1 MFFGGYSAR
10 QYWRLDMPIN
20 AMARLFGRSPF
31 VPLQLHLD
39 KVADCVEAAISLLY
53 EIAEGNEENIEK
65 AAREISKLEHKADLV
80 KNDIRN
86 NLPRG
91 LFLAIDRGQLL
102 EMLSLQDSIAD
113 KGEDIGILMS
123 LRSAKMLK
131 ELVEPFNNYLEGN
144 MDAFRK
150 ARDVMRELDALIESG
165 FGGAEATR
173 VDQMVEAVAQAE
185 HECDIMQRKLMK
197 QVLDHEDEMSVGD
210 FFVWQRLLHEIA
222 AISNYSEKL
231 ANRMRMLLTLK

>member
-1 MFFGGYSAR
+1 
-10 QYWRLDMPIN
+10 MPVN
-20 AMARLFGRSPF
+20 AMSRLFGRSPL

-39 KVADCVEAAISLLY
+39 KVTDCVEAAIRLLEQVGGGAQIDIDETARAISL
-53 EIAEGNEENIEK
+53 
-65 AAREISKLEHKADLV
+65 LEHKADLV

-113 KGEDIGILMS
+113 KAEDIGILMS
-123 LRSAKMLK
+123 LRSAKMLDA
-131 ELVEPFNNYLEGN
+131 LSEPFGAYIEGN
-144 MDAFRK
+144 RDAFYK

-165 FGGAEATR
+165 FGGTEAAR
-173 VDQMVEAVAQAE
+173 VDQMVDAVAQAE
-185 HECDIMQRKLMK
+185 HDCDIMQRKLMK

-210 FFVWQRLLHEIA
+210 FFVWQRLLHEVA
-222 AISNYSEKL
+222 SLSNYSEKL
-231 ANRMRMLLTLK
+231 ANRIRMLLILK

>member
-1 MFFGGYSAR
+1 
-10 QYWRLDMPIN
+10 MPVN

-39 KVADCVEAAISLLY
+39 KVADCVEAAFSLLDR
-53 EIAEGNEENIEK
+53 IREGEYPNVEET
-65 AAREISKLEHKADLV
+65 AREISKLEHKADLV

-102 EMLSLQDSIAD
+102 EILSLQDSIAD
-113 KGEDIGILMS
+113 KAEDIGILMS
-123 LRSAKMLK
+123 LRSAKMLDSLVQPFGEYIK
-131 ELVEPFNNYLEGN
+131 ENK
-144 MDAFRK
+144 DAFHK

-165 FGGAEATR
+165 FGGIEATR
-173 VDQMVEAVAQAE
+173 VVEMVDAVAESE
-185 HECDIMQRKLMK
+185 HNCDIMQRKLMK
-197 QVLDHEDEMSVGD
+197 LVLDHEDELSVGH

-222 AISNYSEKL
+222 GISNYSEKL
-231 ANRMRMLLTLK
+231 ANRVRMLLTLK